1 MKIAVLDC
9 DTLYDHLKDEYQS
22 YSRMFERALRA
33 ALKAQDAAAEAA
45 LELHAFSAIDRQLPK
60 QLDDYAGVM
69 IMGSKFGAYD
79 QEVWI
84 NELKDFIRVQF
95 AAGTRLSG
103 ICFGHQVIHQAL
115 GGLVRKSPKG
125 WGVGVH
131 EFQVHPSE
139 ALPAWVRPLCE
150 KACLRFIVSHQD
162 QVEAL
167 APGFYR
173 LAGSDFC
180 PNALTLCGSQVLT
193 SQPHPEF
200 LPDYARQLLSIRRSC
215 IGEARVQVAERSLSG
230 LLDASLLLTVVSR
243 FFAA

>member
-9 DTLYDHLKDEYQS
+9 DTLYDHLKDDEYQS

-84 NELKDFIRVQF
+84 NELRTLFGSNLPQAPFVRNLF
-95 AAGTRLSG
+95 WASG
-103 ICFGHQVIHQAL
+103 HSSGSGRTGA
-115 GGLVRKSPKG
+115 KSPKG

-139 ALPAWVRPLCE
+139 ALPAGTPLCE

-173 LAGSDFC
+173 LAGSDFA
-180 PNALTLCGSQVLT
+180 PML
-193 SQPHPEF
+193 
-200 LPDYARQLLSIRRSC
+200 
-215 IGEARVQVAERSLSG
+215 
-230 LLDASLLLTVVSR
+230 
-243 FFAA
+243 